1 MITTT
6 YKFGRHTVRV
16 HDPAD
21 TPEKKAKQQ
30 QRIEKACIRYCEELS
45 RKGLSYGG

>member
-6 YKFGRHTVRV
+6 YKFGIHTVTV

-21 TPEKKAKQQ
+21 TPEKKEKQK
-30 QRIEKACIRYCEELS
+30 QRIEKACIRFCEELS
-45 RKGLSYGG
+45 RRGIPYGN

>member
-6 YKFGRHTVRV
+6 YQIGQHTVRI

-30 QRIEKACIRYCEELS
+30 ERIEKACIRFCENIY
-45 RKGLSYGG
+45 KAGGKI

>member
-1 MITTT
+1 MTTTT

-21 TPEKKAKQQ
+21 TPEKKERQR
-30 QRIEKACIRYCEELS
+30 QRIEKACIRFCEEMN
-45 RKGLSYGG
+45 RERR

>member
-6 YKFGRHTVRV
+6 YKFGQHIVRI

-21 TPEKKAKQQ
+21 TPEKKAKQR
-30 QRIEKACIRYCEELS
+30 QRIEKACIRFCEDLS
-45 RKGLSYGG
+45 KRGLANAN